1 MLGRFGGS
9 LFSAETPWRL
19 KDMLEREA
27 AKYPFLKEAAK
38 LVNTLNLQLDDLT
51 EPAYAKVLDRAAERV
66 IQAIEDGAVDDK
78 LDDYMTE
85 LLSFPVAV
93 MFTSVK
99 GEQFLS
105 RRYALAEAVRIY
117 FLLQEEE
124 RDTLTL
130 IARDDFSW
138 DLGDSGEQ
146 YDGVHYDFCLYFSD
160 YLRSSSSFHE
170 DKWKL
175 VNRIVKDGY
184 VLLTKREVSRL
195 IQGEVEAIIRGRV
208 SKPIKISL
216 PEPLQLR
223 LDRVS
228 KVFEENRHR
237 LGGEDLPSE
246 VINEAFPPCIRY
258 CMEGLLAGKHASHM
272 ERFALTS
279 FLVTVGMPLDSLVDL
294 YTSVS
299 DFDPVMT
306 KYQVEHIA
314 GVRGNRTK
322 YTPPLCDT
330 LRTHGICRNKDDL
343 CERIKHPLSYYR
355 IKARRLAYQK
365 PKPQPQ
371 TSNIPMQSQ

>member
-1 MLGRFGGS
+1 
-9 LFSAETPWRL
+9 
-19 KDMLEREA
+19 MLEREA

-38 LVNTLNLQLDDLT
+38 LVDALNLQLDDLAD
-51 EPAYAKVLDRAAERV
+51 PAYAKVLDRAKERIV
-66 IQAIEDGAVDDK
+66 QAIEDGAIDDR

-93 MFTSVK
+93 MFISVK

-105 RRYALAEAVRIY
+105 RRYALAEAVRVY

-124 RDTLTL
+124 RDKLAQM
-130 IARDDFSW
+130 AREDFDW
-138 DLGDSGEQ
+138 DLRDSGEQ
-146 YDGVHYDFCLYFSD
+146 YDGVSYDFSLYFYD

-175 VNRIVKDGY
+175 VNRIVKSGY
-184 VLLTKREVSRL
+184 VLLTQREVSRL
-195 IQGEVEAIIRGRV
+195 IQGEVETLIKERV
-208 SKPIKISL
+208 SKPLKISL

-223 LDRVS
+223 LDQVS
-228 KVFEENRHR
+228 KVFEENRKR

-258 CMEGLLAGKHASHM
+258 CMEGLLAGKRASHM

-279 FLVTVGMPLDSLVDL
+279 FLVTVGMPLDRLVDL

-299 DFDPVMT
+299 DFDPAMT
-306 KYQVEHIA
+306 QYQVEHIA

-330 LRTHGICRNKDDL
+330 LRTHGICRNKDDI

-355 IKARRLAYQK
+355 IKVRRLAYQK
-365 PKPQPQ
+365 PQLEPQ
-371 TSNIPMQSQ
+371 TSNTPKQSQ

>member
-1 MLGRFGGS
+1 
-9 LFSAETPWRL
+9 
-19 KDMLEREA
+19 MLEREA
-27 AKYPFLKEAAK
+27 AKYPFLREAVK
-38 LVNTLNLQLDDLT
+38 LVDALNLQLDDLADQ
-51 EPAYAKVLDRAAERV
+51 AYAKVLDRAAERIV
-66 IQAIEDGAVDDK
+66 QAIEDGAVDDR

-93 MFTSVK
+93 MFISVK

-105 RRYALAEAVRIY
+105 RRYALAEAVRVY

-124 RDTLTL
+124 RDKLAQ
-130 IARDDFSW
+130 IARDDFEW
-138 DLGDSGEQ
+138 DLKDSGEQ
-146 YDGVHYDFCLYFSD
+146 YDGVLYDFRLYFYN

-175 VNRIVKDGY
+175 VNRIVKNGY
-184 VLLTKREVSRL
+184 VLLTQREVARL
-195 IQGEVEAIIRGRV
+195 IQGEVETLIKERV

-216 PEPLQLR
+216 PEPLKLR

-228 KVFEENRHR
+228 KVFEENRQR

-258 CMEGLLAGKHASHM
+258 CMEGLLAGRRASHM

-299 DFDPVMT
+299 DFDPAMT
-306 KYQVEHIA
+306 QYQVEHIA

-330 LRTHGICRNKDDL
+330 LRTHGICRNKDDI

-355 IKARRLAYQK
+355 IKARRLAYQR

-371 TSNIPMQSQ
+371 TSNTPTPSQ

>member
-1 MLGRFGGS
+1 
-9 LFSAETPWRL
+9 
-19 KDMLEREA
+19 MLEREA
-27 AKYPFLKEAAK
+27 AKYPFLKDAAK
-38 LVNTLNLQLDDLT
+38 LVNALNLQLDDLAD
-51 EPAYAKVLDRAAERV
+51 PQYAKVLDRAAERV
-66 IQAIEDGAVDDK
+66 VQAIEDGAVDDS

-99 GEQFLS
+99 GEPFMS
-105 RRYALAEAVRIY
+105 RRYALAEAVRVY
-117 FLLQEEE
+117 FLLQDEE
-124 RDTLTL
+124 RDKLAQL
-130 IARDDFSW
+130 ARDDFDW
-138 DLGDSGEQ
+138 DLRDSGET
-146 YDGVHYDFCLYFSD
+146 YDSVLYDFRLYFHD

-175 VNRIVKDGY
+175 VNRIVKSGY
-184 VLLTKREVSRL
+184 VLLTQREVARL
-195 IQGEVEAIIRGRV
+195 IQGEVETLIKEQV
-208 SKPIKISL
+208 SKPIKITL

-228 KVFEENRHR
+228 KVFEENRKR

-258 CMEGLLAGKHASHM
+258 CMEGLLAGKRASHM

-299 DFDPVMT
+299 DFDPAMT
-306 KYQVEHIA
+306 QYQVEHIA

-330 LRTHGICRNKDDL
+330 LRTHGICRNKDDI

-355 IKARRLAYQK
+355 IKARRLSYQK
-365 PKPQPQ
+365 PQSPPQP
-371 TSNIPMQSQ
+371 SNTPASSQ

>member
-1 MLGRFGGS
+1 
-9 LFSAETPWRL
+9 
-19 KDMLEREA
+19 MLEREA
-27 AKYPFLKEAAK
+27 AKYPFLRDAAK
-38 LVNTLNLQLDDLT
+38 LVDALNLQLDDLAD
-51 EPAYAKVLDRAAERV
+51 PQYAKVLDRAAERV
-66 IQAIEDGAVDDK
+66 VQAIEDGAVDDS

-99 GEQFLS
+99 GEPFMS
-105 RRYALAEAVRIY
+105 RRYARAEAVRVY
-117 FLLQEEE
+117 FLLQDEE
-124 RDTLTL
+124 RHKLAQM
-130 IARDDFSW
+130 ARDDFDW
-138 DLGDSGEQ
+138 DLRDSGET
-146 YDGVHYDFCLYFSD
+146 YDSVLYDFSLYFYD

-175 VNRIVKDGY
+175 VNRIVKSGY
-184 VLLTKREVSRL
+184 VLLTQREVARL
-195 IQGEVEAIIRGRV
+195 IQGEVETLIKEQV
-208 SKPIKISL
+208 SKPIKITL
-216 PEPLQLR
+216 PEPFQLR

-228 KVFEENRHR
+228 KVFEENRKR

-258 CMEGLLAGKHASHM
+258 CMEGLLAGRRASHM

-299 DFDPVMT
+299 DFDPAMT
-306 KYQVEHIA
+306 QYQVEHIA

-330 LRTHGICRNKDDL
+330 LRTHGICRNKDDI
-343 CERIKHPLSYYR
+343 CERIKHPLTYYR
-355 IKARRLAYQK
+355 AKARRLAYQK
-365 PKPQPQ
+365 PQPPPQP
-371 TSNIPMQSQ
+371 SNTPALSQ

>member
-1 MLGRFGGS
+1 
-9 LFSAETPWRL
+9 
-19 KDMLEREA
+19 MLEREA
-27 AKYPFLKEAAK
+27 AKYPFLTESAK
-38 LVNTLNLQLDDLT
+38 LVDSLNLQLDDLANPVY
-51 EPAYAKVLDRAAERV
+51 EKVLDRAAERV
-66 IQAIEDGAVDDK
+66 VQAIEDGAVDDS

-93 MFTSVK
+93 MFVSVK
-99 GEQFLS
+99 GEQFLN
-105 RRYALAEAVRIY
+105 RRYALAEAVRVY
-117 FLLQEEE
+117 FLLQDEE
-124 RDTLTL
+124 RDKLAQ
-130 IARDDFSW
+130 IAREDFGW
-138 DLGDSGEQ
+138 DLKDSNEK
-146 YDGVHYDFCLYFSD
+146 YDGVLHDFRLHFHD

-175 VNRIVKDGY
+175 VNRIVKNGY
-184 VLLTKREVSRL
+184 VLLTQREVARL
-195 IQGEVEAIIRGRV
+195 IQGEVENLIKERL
-208 SKPIKISL
+208 KPVKIAL
-216 PEPLQLR
+216 PEPLQRR

-228 KVFEENRHR
+228 KVFEENRMR

-258 CMEGLLAGKHASHM
+258 CMEGLLAGKRASHM

-299 DFDPVMT
+299 DFDPAMT

-314 GVRGNRTK
+314 GVKGTRTK

-330 LRTHGICRNKDDL
+330 LRTHGICRNKDDI
-343 CERIKHPLSYYR
+343 CERIIHPLSYYR

-365 PKPQPQ
+365 PPPQPQ
-371 TSNIPMQSQ
+371 ASNTPKPSQ

>member
-1 MLGRFGGS
+1 
-9 LFSAETPWRL
+9 
-19 KDMLEREA
+19 MLEREA
-27 AKYPFLKEAAK
+27 AKYPFLKDAAK
-38 LVNTLNLQLDDLT
+38 LVDSLNLQLDDL
-51 EPAYAKVLDRAAERV
+51 ADSQYAKVLDRAAERV
-66 IQAIEDGAVDDK
+66 VQAIEDGAVDDS

-99 GEQFLS
+99 GEPFMS
-105 RRYALAEAVRIY
+105 RRYALGEAVRVY
-117 FLLQEEE
+117 FLLQNEE
-124 RDTLTL
+124 RDKLAQM
-130 IARDDFSW
+130 AREDFDW
-138 DLGDSGEQ
+138 DLRDSGET
-146 YDGVHYDFCLYFSD
+146 YDSVLYDFRLYFYD

-175 VNRIVKDGY
+175 VNRIVKSGY
-184 VLLTKREVSRL
+184 VLLTQREVARL
-195 IQGEVEAIIRGRV
+195 IQGEVETLIKEQV
-208 SKPIKISL
+208 SKPIKITL

-228 KVFEENRHR
+228 KVFEKNRKR

-258 CMEGLLAGKHASHM
+258 CMEGLLAGRRASHM

-299 DFDPVMT
+299 DFDPAMT
-306 KYQVEHIA
+306 QYQVEHIA

-365 PKPQPQ
+365 PQLLPQS
-371 TSNIPMQSQ
+371 SNTPAPSQ